1 MDELNPRWPRRRVL
15 KAISA
20 AGVGTA
26 VFGRALVALAA
37 DKPAVTKSMIREA
50 EWIAG
55 VEFTDGD
62 RKLMLE
68 GVNDALKDFAKLRAV
83 EIDNAVPP
91 ALVFSPARC
100 TEEGDPGT
108 AVPAPPADVRT
119 SPGAAPPSSPDEIAF
134 ATVGQLAAMLRA
146 RSISSVELTRL
157 YLERLARF
165 DPVLKCV
172 ITLTEEMAL
181 RQAEAADTEIA
192 SGKYRGPLHGI
203 PWGAKDLLAVA
214 GYRTTWGSAPYK
226 DQVRAETAT
235 VAQRLEVAG
244 AVLLA

>member
-1 MDELNPRWPRRRVL
+1 MDEANSRWPRRRVL

-68 GVNDALKDFAKLRAV
+68 GVNDSLKDFAKLRGV

-91 ALVFSPARC
+91 ALFFSPAPC
-100 TEEGDPGT
+100 PVEAEPGSADPA
-108 AVPAPPADVRT
+108 AVDVRT
-119 SPGAAPPSSPDEIAF
+119 SPGAAPPSSPDELAF
-134 ATVGQLAAMLRA
+134 ATVGQLATMLRA
-146 RSISSVELTRL
+146 RTISSVELTRM

-172 ITLTEEMAL
+172 ITLT
-181 RQAEAADTEIA
+181 
-192 SGKYRGPLHGI
+192 
-203 PWGAKDLLAVA
+203 
-214 GYRTTWGSAPYK
+214 
-226 DQVRAETAT
+226 
-235 VAQRLEVAG
+235 
-244 AVLLA
+244 